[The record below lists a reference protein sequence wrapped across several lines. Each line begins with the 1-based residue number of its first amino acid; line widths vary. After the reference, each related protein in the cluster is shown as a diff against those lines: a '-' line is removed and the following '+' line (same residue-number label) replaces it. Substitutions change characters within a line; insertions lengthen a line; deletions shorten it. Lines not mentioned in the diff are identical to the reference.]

1 VRELRPL
8 SPHYPHGPND
18 AEVGSLVKLVRVVC
32 RKPVGQR
39 PAGQAWTDA
48 VLVFNDDGDL
58 VAVHCPIPCRGGC
71 YFFRRITR
79 GPPK

>member
-1 VRELRPL
+1 M
-8 SPHYPHGPND
+8 
-18 AEVGSLVKLVRVVC
+18 VKLVRVVC